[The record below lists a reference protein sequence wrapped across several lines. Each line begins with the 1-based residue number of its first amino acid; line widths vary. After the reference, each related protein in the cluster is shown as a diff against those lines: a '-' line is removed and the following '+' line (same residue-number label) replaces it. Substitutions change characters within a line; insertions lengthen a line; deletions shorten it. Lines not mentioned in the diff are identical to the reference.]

1 MSMRNPKA
9 EHVDFGFMENIIP
22 SNPDW
27 LGSNIDMICERKG
40 KFLIAEWKRADE
52 KLPNGQKYLL
62 QALSQQNDFIVLIIN
77 GHSKSGDVQVD
88 TVYKVNNNTLKKVAT
103 GLNGL
108 KGLIRTWYDYA
119 SR

>member
-77 GHSKSGDVQVD
+77 SF
-88 TVYKVNNNTLKKVAT
+88 YC
-103 GLNGL
+103 
-108 KGLIRTWYDYA
+108 Y
-119 SR
+119 

>member
-1 MSMRNPKA
+1 MRNPKA
-9 EHVDFGFMENIIP
+9 EHIDFGFMENIIP
-22 SNPDW
+22 ENSKW
-27 LGSNIDMICERKG
+27 LGSNVDMICERHG

-52 KLPNGQKYLL
+52 KLPDGQKYLL
-62 QALSQQNDFIVLIIN
+62 QALSQQNNFIVLIVN
-77 GHSKSGDVQVD
+77 GYSTADDVQVD

-103 GLNGL
+103 GLSGL